1 MREQIVWPMLAMIGL
16 TMAVWLYLYVRRLH
30 WIATK
35 GISAND
41 LKTPRQREALIPEE
55 VNYPSFNFQN
65 LFELPVVFYVLCLLL
80 YVTGNVAMM
89 DLILAWTFVAGRAI
103 HSAVHTTFNDVRF
116 RFLSYLLSAL
126 ALWALFARA
135 VIYQLD

>member
-16 TMAVWLYLYVRRLH
+16 TMAVWLFLYVRRLH
-30 WIATK
+30 WIASK
-35 GISAND
+35 RISAND
-41 LKTPRQREALIPEE
+41 LKTPRQREALIPEK

-65 LFELPVVFYVLCLLL
+65 LFELPVIFYVLCLLL
-80 YVTGNVAMM
+80 YVTGNVAMT
-89 DLILAWTFVAGRAI
+89 DVVLAWTFVAGRVI

-135 VIYQLD
+135 IIYQVG